1 MAWLFRLRYLLAKGY
16 RKRVQIL
23 PVWQIFVQPASVAPK
38 FVVAIGF
45 FQSNVLVSCVRDNP
59 KGFASWNG

>member
-1 MAWLFRLRYLLAKGY
+1 MAWLFRLQYLLAKGY

-38 FVVAIGF
+38 SVVAIGF
-45 FQSNVLVSCVRDNP
+45 FQSSVLVSCARDNP